1 MDITHWSATLKDK
14 SRITSPNLLGEESYH
29 TSSKVS
35 GTWLAQSIRSI
46 FWLIGITLPN
56 QNIYKITMV
65 PQNGIE
71 PLIADYK
78 AAVMPFNYKGVS
90 WRGWFYLGQ
99 ILEPLL
105 VFAFA
110 VCFHG

>member
-46 FWLIGITLPN
+46 FWLIGITLP
-56 QNIYKITMV
+56 
-65 PQNGIE
+65 
-71 PLIADYK
+71 
-78 AAVMPFNYKGVS
+78 
-90 WRGWFYLGQ
+90 
-99 ILEPLL
+99 
-105 VFAFA
+105 
-110 VCFHG
+110 